1 MSFKAPDHLRL
12 IKSAMES
19 IERSTCVRFK
29 VRKYEYDYLNIFAG
43 KFCKSNLGR
52 TGGRQDVSFNT
63 ARCFRKGHVM
73 HELLHALGYIHMHN
87 RPDRDNY
94 IKIVKQN
101 VHPKFMNEFDI
112 VNPFFFN
119 YYGTPYDYN
128 SIMHYGSKAAS
139 KNGGRTII
147 TNDPNYI
154 NAIGQRSELSDGDIK
169 RINVRYHCTVSKR
182 SIEENSDFEDNF
194 SVKPDEDYDDSFN
207 F

>member
-1 MSFKAPDHLRL
+1 MPLKAPDHLRL
-12 IKSAMES
+12 IRRAMDS

-29 VRKYEYDYLNIFAG
+29 VRKHEYDYLNIFSG

-52 TGGRQDVSFNT
+52 TGGPQDMSFNT

-94 IKIVKQN
+94 IRIMMQN
-101 VHPKFMNEFDI
+101 VHPKFMNEFDK
-112 VNPFFFN
+112 VNPGLFN

-128 SIMHYGSKAAS
+128 SIMHYGSRAAS
-139 KNGGRTII
+139 RNGGRTII
-147 TNDPNYI
+147 TKDANFLNT
-154 NAIGQRSELSDGDIK
+154 IGQRTELSEGDIK
-169 RINVRYHCTVSKR
+169 RINVRYNCAVSKR
-182 SIEENSDFEDNF
+182 SVEENSDFDDNF
-194 SVKPDEDYDDSFN
+194 SGKLGDDYDDSFN